1 MQNKKDARG
10 ELITWYLARLRKNA
24 QQSNRERKLTPMTL
38 VETDR
43 HLIQELVMSSQQD
56 IEQRTSDILEAIKT
70 KNKSL
75 RTCLTAVIAISL
87 IAAAGLFSALLF

>member
-1 MQNKKDARG
+1 MQKDARG

-75 RTCLTAVIAISL
+75 RTCLTAVIAISM